1 MPLRRRGSL
10 ARRHPSRRAPE
21 PSGDPDSFELAI
33 EAAIDGLPPVIRSL
47 LANVAVVVAD
57 WPTPGQ
63 ARTEDDQPDYWLYGL
78 YEGTPAIEWAA
89 DQVPFPN
96 KITLFRG
103 PLEEDFPDRSELA
116 DEIRRTVVHE
126 LGHHAGFEE
135 VRLRE
140 LGYE

>member
-1 MPLRRRGSL
+1 MPIRRRGSL

-21 PSGDPDSFELAI
+21 PSSDPDSFELAV
-33 EAAIDGLPPVIRSL
+33 EWAIDGLPAGIRTL
-47 LANVAVVVAD
+47 LTNVAVVVAD
-57 WPTPGQ
+57 WPTAEQ
-63 ARTEDDQPDYWLYGL
+63 ARAGNGELDHWLYGL
-78 YEGTPAIEWAA
+78 YEGTPAVEWAA

-103 PLEEDFPDRSELA
+103 PLEGDFPDPDELA

-135 VRLRE
+135 TRLRE